1 MLNLKL
7 NKGDKNMNENKT
19 FKVKDK
25 NGNIVTLNTILTFD
39 DTDTNNSY
47 VLYTD
52 NTYSDNGKL
61 NVFAS
66 RYDSRLDNPILDSN
80 LTDRE
85 WKVIETIIDNLKLD

>member
-39 DTDTNNSY
+39 DNDSNNSY

-52 NTYSDNGKL
+52 NTYNDNGKL

>member
-1 MLNLKL
+1 
-7 NKGDKNMNENKT
+7 MNENKT

-39 DTDTNNSY
+39 DNDSNNSY

-52 NTYSDNGKL
+52 NTYNDNGKL

-66 RYDSRLDNPILDSN
+66 KYDSRLDNPILDSN

>member
-1 MLNLKL
+1 M
-7 NKGDKNMNENKT
+7 NKNKT

-39 DTDTNNSY
+39 DNDSNNSY

-52 NTYSDNGKL
+52 NTYNDNGKL

>member
-1 MLNLKL
+1 
-7 NKGDKNMNENKT
+7 MNENKT

-39 DTDTNNSY
+39 DNDTNNSY

-52 NTYSDNGKL
+52 NTYNDNGKL

>member
-1 MLNLKL
+1 
-7 NKGDKNMNENKT
+7 MNENKT

-39 DTDTNNSY
+39 DNDSNNSY

-52 NTYSDNGKL
+52 NTYNDNGKL

-80 LTDRE
+80 LTDGE